1 MGLLKN
7 LFKPAA
13 RGPAPLPS
21 GSFTVDRSG
30 EIITCTIP
38 SSFSRDGLK
47 DISKLVLRV
56 FKDAKEAGLVLT
68 ELAVN
73 FGAMKLKAREMRG
86 GAMIFLTPA
95 AARKNK

>member
-1 MGLLKN
+1 MGLLKR
-7 LFKPAA
+7 LLKPAA

-21 GSFTVDRSG
+21 GSFTVDPNG

-38 SSFSRDGLK
+38 TSFSRDGLK
-47 DISKLVLRV
+47 DISKLVLRA
-56 FKDAKEAGLVLT
+56 FKEAKEAELALT

-86 GAMIFLTPA
+86 GAMIFLAPRGPA
-95 AARKNK
+95 QK

>member
-1 MGLLKN
+1 MGLLKK
-7 LFKPAA
+7 FSKPAA

-21 GSFTVDRSG
+21 GTFTVNPNG

-38 SSFSRDGLK
+38 TSFSRDGLK
-47 DISKLVLRV
+47 DISRLVLRA
-56 FKDAKEAGLVLT
+56 FKEAKQAELVLT

-86 GAMIFLTPA
+86 GAMIFLAPRA
-95 AARKNK
+95 PSPKS